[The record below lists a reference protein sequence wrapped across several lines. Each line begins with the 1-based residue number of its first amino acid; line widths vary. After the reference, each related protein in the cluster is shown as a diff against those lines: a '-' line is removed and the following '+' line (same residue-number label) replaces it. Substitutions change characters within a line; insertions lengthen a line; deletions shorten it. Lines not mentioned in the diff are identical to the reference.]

1 MNILGHDSSTTAAL
15 ISEHATVLG
24 RLCMALLGSQ
34 SEAEQALQDTLL
46 TALAEPTGARGDAAP
61 RAWLCGIARRKCAQ
75 RLAARTREREL
86 RQSSGAAPSAP
97 STSAD
102 RPIMPQRARLL
113 LGEIRPSERE
123 ALVLRFAAELSF
135 GELAE
140 AAGIDEATAR
150 RRVSRG
156 LARMR
161 ALLGEEKP

>member
-1 MNILGHDSSTTAAL
+1 
-15 ISEHATVLG
+15 
-24 RLCMALLGSQ
+24 
-34 SEAEQALQDTLL
+34 
-46 TALAEPTGARGDAAP
+46 
-61 RAWLCGIARRKCAQ
+61 
-75 RLAARTREREL
+75 
-86 RQSSGAAPSAP
+86 
-97 STSAD
+97 
-102 RPIMPQRARLL
+102 MPQRARRLL
-113 LGEIRPSERE
+113 SEIRPSERE